1 MGSGA
6 AGFAVLVVM
15 LLGWWLASGN
25 GPGGPPGSASR
36 MTRPETA
43 TVPTTDVPT
52 STPRTIPL
60 GLPLV
65 SWSQT
70 GRTLRL
76 TYRRGDADCFG
87 RLATPQVRESDV
99 AVTITLLRER
109 PAGGPARCPLTTTGT
124 VLVDLD
130 GPVGDRSVLD
140 GSYVDR
146 RVRVEPR

>member
-6 AGFAVLVVM
+6 AAFAVLVLM

-36 MTRPETA
+36 LSRPGSA
-43 TVPTTDVPT
+43 TVPVTQGPAVP
-52 STPRTIPL
+52 PRTVPL

-65 SWSQT
+65 GWRES
-70 GRTLRL
+70 GRTLEL
-76 TYRRGDADCFG
+76 TYRRGDDRCFG
-87 RLATPQVRESDV
+87 RLATPRVRESDV
-99 AVTITLLRER
+99 AVTITLFREP
-109 PAGGPARCPLTTTGT
+109 PAGSSARCPLTTTGT

-130 GPVGDRSVLD
+130 GAVGDRSVLD

-146 RVRVEPR
+146 RVRVRPD